1 MDLGR
6 NHTCFCTKTLVMT
19 PAVLHTSFWPH
30 GADLHKLY
38 RSESHIYAQWLW
50 HAQERWEWWWSR
62 KVSAQSDEQV
72 LSLWAT
78 KRHTCWKLSY
88 KGLILLPKAGSEL
101 EPLQQITLLHVMT
114 LLKAGSHT
122 ETQHQPA
129 SSTGCYMYNNLYYS
143 SSSLFSYLATTSVF
157 GPPLFTFHKREKTDC
172 VCMLMDNQLSLI
184 TGVASQGQFRSL
196 SPNCTLSRTS
206 GHTSSSSCHS
216 QFWLLTALHSTA
228 ASLKLRPRILC
239 APHIISYVW
248 SNPKPSS

>member
-129 SSTGCYMYNNLYYS
+129 SSTGCYTIDCITPPAPYFPAWPPPPFS
-143 SSSLFSYLATTSVF
+143 GRRSSLSI
-157 GPPLFTFHKREKTDC
+157 KER
-172 VCMLMDNQLSLI
+172 
-184 TGVASQGQFRSL
+184 R
-196 SPNCTLSRTS
+196 
-206 GHTSSSSCHS
+206 
-216 QFWLLTALHSTA
+216 LTVSA
-228 ASLKLRPRILC
+228 C
-239 APHIISYVW
+239 WWIISCR
-248 SNPKPSS
+248 